1 VTTSGTFFDF
11 VRIIS
16 CGRDLTNQVTITQP
30 VAARYRARQKAQRTE
45 RETKMTMRKVLP
57 FFLVAGLAVA
67 SARSYT
73 VNLFQPSMVGTTE
86 LKPGEYKIQVNDQ
99 KAVIRKG
106 KVQTESQVKV
116 EESDTKFDTTVVRY
130 VNGADGKVRIQE
142 IRIGGT
148 RTRLLFTM

>member
-1 VTTSGTFFDF
+1 
-11 VRIIS
+11 
-16 CGRDLTNQVTITQP
+16 
-30 VAARYRARQKAQRTE
+30 
-45 RETKMTMRKVLP
+45 MMMRKVLP

-73 VNLFQPSMVGTTE
+73 VSLFEPAMVGSTE
-86 LKPGEYKIQVNDQ
+86 LKPGEYKIEVNDQ

-116 EESDTKFDTTVVRY
+116 EEGGTKFDTTVVRY
-130 VNGADGKVRIQE
+130 VNNADGKPRIQE

-148 RTRLLFTM
+148 KTKLVFTM